1 MRVRYFFIITFCLN
15 ALCASLICFKIWR
28 INSRVSQAASSD
40 RTTSR
45 VFEVVIETGEHAAL
59 LAGFC
64 FVWGSEPSLM
74 QGVVVVICS
83 GAVLR
88 TPLLYH
94 SNRRRGLERVL
105 HLPGRGA

>member
-1 MRVRYFFIITFCLN
+1 MSPTTALGIWSTWTLSRTKVGDILILADVTVRVRYFFIITFCLN

-28 INSRVSQAASSD
+28 ISSRVSQAASSD

-64 FVWGSEPSLM
+64 CVWGSERSL
-74 QGVVVVICS
+74 I
-83 GAVLR
+83 
-88 TPLLYH
+88 
-94 SNRRRGLERVL
+94 
-105 HLPGRGA
+105 